1 METGRLDPGIVL
13 LTFLLAIVKIE
24 KHIFLHRR
32 ISIRNKCAGA
42 LQPSGEAAVIGR
54 FGQLG
59 P

>member
-32 ISIRNKCAGA
+32 ISLEINVLVPSSPVARPPSWAA
-42 LQPSGEAAVIGR
+42 LDS
-54 FGQLG
+54 
-59 P
+59 